1 MIKNQIKNIK
11 GHKMKFIIGN
21 WKSNG
26 TISEKD
32 AMFNSLKNV
41 RTNNKIVLCLP
52 FTLLDS
58 NITHAHLGAQD
69 ISVHSNGAF
78 TGDISGQM
86 LKDAGV
92 ECVLVG
98 HSERRLY
105 HNETN
110 EIVKKKAKIALDNKI
125 VPIICIGETLEEK
138 KTGRTMT
145 AVKKMLLDNI
155 PDKYSDYIIAYEPR
169 WAIGTGLTPT
179 MDEITAVHETI
190 FKALRGIGHED
201 TPILYGGSVNA
212 NNAQQIASLPHVDGL
227 LVGGAS
233 LKSETFLPII
243 NTVK

>member
-1 MIKNQIKNIK
+1 M
-11 GHKMKFIIGN
+11 
-21 WKSNG
+21 
-26 TISEKD
+26 
-32 AMFNSLKNV
+32 
-41 RTNNKIVLCLP
+41 
-52 FTLLDS
+52 
-58 NITHAHLGAQD
+58 
-69 ISVHSNGAF
+69 
-78 TGDISGQM
+78 
-86 LKDAGV
+86 
-92 ECVLVG
+92 VG

-110 EIVKKKAKIALDNKI
+110 EIVKKKSKIALDNKI